1 VYDVER
7 LVWAGDTFG
16 NVAELK
22 DGIVGYI
29 DSVFPSRS
37 QVDAEE

>member
-7 LVWAGDTFG
+7 LVRARDTFG

-22 DGIVGYI
+22 DSIVRYI

-37 QVDAEE
+37 EVDAEE